1 MKYFLYKYCI
11 CLKVTH
17 IGRNYP
23 CLLDPT
29 LGPMTGQ
36 NSSTYSTYPS
46 SYGTVAQKIAFQ
58 QVRSHIYLKA

>member
-1 MKYFLYKYCI
+1 MKYFLYIFYV
-11 CLKVTH
+11 KVTH

-58 QVRSHIYLKA
+58 QVRSYV

>member
-1 MKYFLYKYCI
+1 MKYFQYKYCI

-58 QVRSHIYLKA
+58 QVCSYI

>member
-1 MKYFLYKYCI
+1 M
-11 CLKVTH
+11 KVTH

-58 QVRSHIYLKA
+58 QVRSYI

>member
-1 MKYFLYKYCI
+1 MKYFLYKYCCL

-58 QVRSHIYLKA
+58 QVHSCI

>member
-1 MKYFLYKYCI
+1 M
-11 CLKVTH
+11 TH

-58 QVRSHIYLKA
+58 QVQSCI